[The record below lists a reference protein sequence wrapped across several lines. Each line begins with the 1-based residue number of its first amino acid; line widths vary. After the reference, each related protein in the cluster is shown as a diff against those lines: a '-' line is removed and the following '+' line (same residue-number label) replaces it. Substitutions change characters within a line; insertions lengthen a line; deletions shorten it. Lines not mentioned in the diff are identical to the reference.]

1 MRCAFTAAAVVLA
14 CGLLHAQ
21 DQATKTRV
29 KVEDGKTIT
38 VTGCVAQSSDGSYR
52 LTDVSGK
59 DGAYSDYILAT
70 AGGDNPH
77 GINKEVG
84 HRIEVTGKAADQ
96 GHGKLKVETKTEG
109 TTGRTDSTSEVKGDL
124 TGLPFLGVQ
133 SFHMVASV
141 CR

>member
-1 MRCAFTAAAVVLA
+1 MRLAFTAAAVVLS

-21 DQATKTRV
+21 DQMTKTRV

-38 VTGCVAQSSDGSYR
+38 VTGCVAQAPDGSYK

-59 DGAYSDYILAT
+59 DGAYTDYILAT
-70 AGGDNPH
+70 AGSNNLH
-77 GINKEVG
+77 GLDKEVG
-84 HRIEVTGKAADQ
+84 HRLEVTGKAADR

-133 SFHMVASV
+133 SFHTVASV